1 MFIEDQLDLIHKILL
16 GGKMKTF
23 KKLTASQLLDLIQK
37 YEENK
42 KVGSQIYSITKKWL
56 KKYLKAYFQEEMISI
71 LDLERYK
78 LSLQRDNMGKND
90 ISLTRSSYELVGKK
104 EVLEAYEFW
113 LGDKPITPNFEKAW
127 NTLMHGNLEDPS
139 YEKLEK
145 IFTNVGAL
153 QFDADCG
160 FELSLGQQNL
170 LDCFNCCFPYKDRNL
185 LGIVKQF
192 FTLFRIYF
200 RNIGNADINLT
211 SLDKIKLA
219 SQWYFEQKQEL
230 EIDCSKEAVV
240 FAYQAW
246 LGDVP
251 FEGWIDWSWEYLL
264 KKDWNVNP
272 SRVLKE
278 DDDLKR
284 IQRTFTI
291 LMEKKENDK
300 ELTLEE
306 KQWIISYWTCFQ
318 NNQNGENMKAAEYFI
333 EVFSKYYLS
342 LGFNPYSLSNLEK
355 IRITRKWSDEVNK
368 KKERERK
375 KCI

>member
-1 MFIEDQLDLIHKILL
+1 
-16 GGKMKTF
+16 MKTF

-42 KVGSQIYSITKKWL
+42 KVGSQIYSITKKGL

-113 LGDKPITPNFEKAW
+113 LGDKTITPNFEKAW
-127 NTLMHGNLEDPS
+127 NTLMNGNLEDPS

-145 IFTNVGAL
+145 IWINVGAL

-192 FTLFRIYF
+192 FTLFRIYS

-355 IRITRKWSDEVNK
+355 IRITRKWSDEVSK